1 MKYLIGNWKMSI
13 DLQGINNYSQA
24 LRKTKFPS
32 GIKYGLACPNLYV
45 DDLKKMLAKTD
56 WKVGVQNVCYAENGA
71 FTGEVAAHMLKDKGI
86 NFSLIGHSERRT
98 LFMEDNEVINKKLI
112 RLLKNGII
120 PVFCIGETSV
130 QYEQKQTKRVLSK
143 QLKEGLANVDEINK
157 VVVAYEPVWAI
168 GTGKSASPKDIK
180 ESIMHIKQTLRKMY
194 PNAKKLP
201 PVLYGGSVKPS
212 NAAEIFAIDCVD
224 GALVGGASLDCA
236 QFFGIAKNM

>member
-1 MKYLIGNWKMSI
+1 MRRSGRNTAAS
-13 DLQGINNYSQA
+13 SQNA
-24 LRKTKFPS
+24 
-32 GIKYGLACPNLYV
+32 Y
-45 DDLKKMLAKTD
+45 DLKKMLAKTD

-112 RLLKNGII
+112 RLLKNGIT

-180 ESIMHIKQTLRKMY
+180 ESIMHIKQTLRKIY

>member
-13 DLQGINNYSQA
+13 DLQGISNYSQA
-24 LRKTKFPS
+24 LKKTKFPKS
-32 GIKYGLACPNLYV
+32 VKYGLACPNLYV

-86 NFSLIGHSERRT
+86 NFCLVGHSERRT
-98 LFMEDNEVINKKLI
+98 IFNEDNAIINKKLI
-112 RLLKNGII
+112 RLLKNGLTPILC
-120 PVFCIGETSV
+120 VGETSL
-130 QYEQKQTKRVLSK
+130 QYEQKQTKRVLLK
-143 QLKEGLANVDEINK
+143 QLKECLVDVDEIGK

-180 ESIMHIKQTLRKMY
+180 ESITYIKQTLHKMY

-201 PVLYGGSVKPS
+201 SVLYGGSVKPS
-212 NAAEIFAIDCVD
+212 NSKEIFAIDCVD
-224 GALVGGASLDCA
+224 GALVGGASLDCT
-236 QFFGIAKNM
+236 QFFEIAKNI